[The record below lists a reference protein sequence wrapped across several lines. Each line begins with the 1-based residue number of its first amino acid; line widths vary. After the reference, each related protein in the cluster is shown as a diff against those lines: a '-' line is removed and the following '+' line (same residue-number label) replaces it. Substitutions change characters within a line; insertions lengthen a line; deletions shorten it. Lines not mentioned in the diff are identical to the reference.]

1 MSKISETRQLM
12 KELLNSKL
20 WFFIVF
26 LSLVVFLDAHGQQG
40 SRDLMA
46 EYCTNNWIKDP
57 VRCADYMPPDYE
69 VNKDK
74 YQAQEAEKAKQ
85 EITQSNLA
93 KESQRTCPLGSHL
106 GVDNFGN
113 QVCLDSK
120 TNQVV
125 SNPQTSSPTFD
136 NNTLI
141 GIVVIVIIV
150 IIGGIAVA
158 NRRKSEPESYD
169 AQSIP
174 RHGWAEIEKEQ
185 VRERQ
190 NGRCNKCGRPTP
202 RWEYHHRDGNRSN
215 DSLSNCE
222 GLCPNCHSLE
232 THEN

>member
-1 MSKISETRQLM
+1 M

-26 LSLVVFLDAHGQQG
+26 LSLVVFLNANGQQG

-57 VRCADYMPPDYE
+57 VRCADYVPPDYE
-69 VNKDK
+69 VNKAK

-120 TNQVV
+120 TNQAV
-125 SNPQTSSPTFD
+125 SNPQTSSPTSD

-141 GIVVIVIIV
+141 GIVVFIIIIV
-150 IIGGIAVA
+150 IIAGIVKGSRKPKQETYYSQSTT
-158 NRRKSEPESYD
+158 RR
-169 AQSIP
+169 
-174 RHGWAEIEKEQ
+174 GWTEIEKEQ
-185 VRERQ
+185 VRNRQ
-190 NGRCNKCGRPTP
+190 DGKCNKCGRPPP

-215 DSLSNCE
+215 DSMSNCE
-222 GLCPNCHSLE
+222 GLCPNCHSVE
-232 THEN
+232 THDE